1 MSFRR
6 RVAMSALLLGVGAC
20 ALSVSGTPRGG
31 VSWVPSARA
40 EGPLRNLIARLRGTD
55 AAGWH
60 HQVERAHR
68 GDPGRRVFEIC
79 RSTGPGDRGGRLERH
94 PRQVIA
100 KLTSAEY
107 DAQLRSAKAN
117 VQKANDA
124 LASAEA
130 EITSRQSALE
140 FAKSDFERGQELMKT
155 GFITKQVFEQRKRNF
170 DSAIAAVKNF
180 TSQRDQALSQ
190 IANSEAEVDRIQS
203 IIDDLTLVSPRIG
216 RVQYQLARAGEVI
229 AAGAPIVTILDLT
242 DVYMTVFLPAADAGK
257 LAVGDEA
264 RIILD
269 PVPDYVIP
277 AKISFVAADAQ
288 FTPKTVETTDERAKL
303 MFRVKLKVDAQVLQ
317 QFYTR
322 VKTGVRGMG
331 FVRTK
336 ADLEWP
342 TELQVKLPKPPDDKA
357 TDTGAGRRQPCAQTP
372 TTKRPKRRR
381 PTQNDRRAV
390 ARVKNVSHQYGATV
404 SLADV
409 TIDIPSRIMV
419 GVIGPDGVG
428 KSTLLGLI
436 AGVKVIQGGEVVVFD
451 KNIANKKTL
460 REIRGRIA
468 YMPQGLGRN
477 LYPTLSVF
485 ENIDFFGRLFGLS
498 ATERRAKIDELLTA
512 TSLEKFEAR
521 PAGKLSGG
529 MKQKLSLC
537 CALIN
542 DPDLLILDEPTTGV
556 DPLSRGQFWDLINT
570 IRARRPQMSVI
581 VATAYMDEAERF
593 DWLMAM
599 DDGKIIATG
608 TLKELLA
615 KTGES
620 NLDDAFIAMM
630 PEAKRALHKK
640 VVVRPRVASPDETPA
655 IEAEGLTRRFG
666 DFVAVDHVSFRI
678 PRGEIFGF
686 LGSNGCGKSTTMKML
701 VGFLPATSGTC
712 KLFGEPM
719 GSNDMQARRNV
730 GYMTQAFS
738 LYGELTVAQNLLLHA
753 ELYHLPKEKISP
765 RIEELLERYD
775 LKSVVNSRPDSLPL
789 GMKQRLQL
797 AVAVLHEP
805 SILILD
811 EPTSG
816 VDPIARDAFWRTL
829 IDLSR
834 DDGVTIFVTTH
845 FMNEADRCDRISLMH
860 AGKVL
865 AVGAPQDLVK
875 ERGSASLEDCF
886 VGYLAEAAGIDMSK
900 KVEAPAAAAAEA
912 EAGERRSASR
922 LAGYGLMRGARRS
935 SCCAIRSGWLSRS
948 SVRSFSCSPSAIG
961 ISFDIE
967 NLATA
972 SFDQDDTPESREL
985 LQGFDGSRYFSVQPP
1000 ITSADEAERRL
1011 RSGNT
1016 QIVVEVPPGF
1026 GRDLLNDR
1034 TPEVDATVD
1043 GAMTFRG
1050 ETAKNYVTGVVR
1062 KQGEELL
1069 RQPASRGE
1077 RERLDGRRYPDP
1089 LSLQPGL
1096 SQRERDGAQHF
1107 HAAALPH
1114 SGDHV
1119 GDRGRA
1125 REGDGLDRQLPLDAD
1140 HPVRVPDRQAT
1151 ALYRRRDDRLLRPVA
1166 DRDFHL
1172 PRAAEGA
1179 VPGPSAGNDR
1189 LCHRDRGFGVL
1200 ISSFTRTQVAAVFAT
1215 AILSIVPA
1223 VNFSGML
1230 APVSSLSGGARIIGL
1245 SFPSSWY
1252 QQVSVGVFAKALGIV
1267 DLWRDIA
1274 AIALIALVF
1283 LALSLALLRKQEA

>member
-1 MSFRR
+1 M
-6 RVAMSALLLGVGAC
+6 
-20 ALSVSGTPRGG
+20 
-31 VSWVPSARA
+31 
-40 EGPLRNLIARLRGTD
+40 
-55 AAGWH
+55 
-60 HQVERAHR
+60 
-68 GDPGRRVFEIC
+68 
-79 RSTGPGDRGGRLERH
+79 TGE
-94 PRQVIA
+94 
-100 KLTSAEY
+100 
-107 DAQLRSAKAN
+107 
-117 VQKANDA
+117 
-124 LASAEA
+124 
-130 EITSRQSALE
+130 
-140 FAKSDFERGQELMKT
+140 
-155 GFITKQVFEQRKRNF
+155 
-170 DSAIAAVKNF
+170 
-180 TSQRDQALSQ
+180 
-190 IANSEAEVDRIQS
+190 
-203 IIDDLTLVSPRIG
+203 
-216 RVQYQLARAGEVI
+216 
-229 AAGAPIVTILDLT
+229 
-242 DVYMTVFLPAADAGK
+242 
-257 LAVGDEA
+257 
-264 RIILD
+264 
-269 PVPDYVIP
+269 
-277 AKISFVAADAQ
+277 
-288 FTPKTVETTDERAKL
+288 
-303 MFRVKLKVDAQVLQ
+303 
-317 QFYTR
+317 
-322 VKTGVRGMG
+322 
-331 FVRTK
+331 
-336 ADLEWP
+336 
-342 TELQVKLPKPPDDKA
+342 
-357 TDTGAGRRQPCAQTP
+357 
-372 TTKRPKRRR
+372 
-381 PTQNDRRAV
+381 AV
-390 ARVKNVSHQYGATV
+390 ARVKNVSHRYGATV

-409 TIDIPSRIMV
+409 CIDIPSRIMV

-436 AGVKVIQGGEVVVFD
+436 AGVKSHSE
-451 KNIANKKTL
+451 
-460 REIRGRIA
+460 RRGRRLRQDHRQQGDVA
-468 YMPQGLGRN
+468 GDPRPHRLYAAGPRPQPLPDALGVREHRF
-477 LYPTLSVF
+477 LRPIVRIVGDGASRQ
-485 ENIDFFGRLFGLS
+485 DH
-498 ATERRAKIDELLTA
+498 ELLTA

-615 KTGES
+615 KTGEP

-655 IEAEGLTRRFG
+655 IEAEGLTRQFG

-738 LYGELTVAQNLLLHA
+738 LYGELTVAQNLMLHA
-753 ELYHLPKEKISP
+753 ELYHLPKEKIGP

-865 AVGAPQDLVK
+865 AVGAPQELVK

-900 KVEAPAAAAAEA
+900 KVEAPAAAAAEV
-912 EAGERRSASR
+912 EASERPKRFKIGRLWAYARRETVELLRDPIR
-922 LAGYGLMRGARRS
+922 LAFALVGPIILMFAFG
-935 SCCAIRSGWLSRS
+935 
-948 SVRSFSCSPSAIG
+948 FG

-972 SFDQDDTPESREL
+972 SFDQDETPESREL
-985 LQGFDGSRYFSVQPP
+985 LQGFEGSRYFSVQPP

-1011 RSGNT
+1011 KSGNT

-1026 GRDLLNDR
+1026 GRDLLNNR

-1050 ETAKNYVTGVVR
+1050 ETSKNYVTGVIR
-1062 KQGEELL
+1062 KQGEELT
-1069 RQPASRGE
+1069 R
-1077 RERLDGRRYPDP
+1077 
-1089 LSLQPGL
+1089 
-1096 SQRERDGAQHF
+1096 SQR
-1107 HAAALPH
+1107 
-1114 SGDHV
+1114 
-1119 GDRGRA
+1119 RA
-1125 REGDGLDRQLPLDAD
+1125 GSANAWTDDDIQTRFRYNQAFLSVNAMVPSIFMLLLCLIPAIMSAIAVVREKETGSIANFRSTPITRLEYLIGKQLPYIAVAMIAFFALLLIAIFIF
-1140 HPVRVPDRQAT
+1140 HVPPKGPFLVLLLGTIVYVIAT
-1151 ALYRRRDDRLLRPVA
+1151 V
-1166 DRDFHL
+1166 
-1172 PRAAEGA
+1172 
-1179 VPGPSAGNDR
+1179 
-1189 LCHRDRGFGVL
+1189 GFGVL

-1283 LALSLALLRKQEA
+1283 LAISLALLRKQEA